1 MWVVWTWACS
11 CGATLR
17 WAGQEAIHD
26 PPCAASLSLP
36 QLWQVRRVPAR
47 PCVVESRLAFAGVQ
61 GCSGA
66 CTTALLQTLRL
77 ATGRAWTRW
86 GFLQG
91 AAAAP
96 VALHALA
103 VFCGS
108 LTTTFN
114 NSSRCTKAR
123 PTRLWAW
130 HGSAACSAACSS
142 MLRRLRHFAC
152 RPPLDWGVPA
162 MLPPS
167 SWKAALSLPPAPSS
181 RAPPLATAPRQRQP
195 LLSRWR
201 SQSPRRRSR
210 RMRCCTGEA
219 VTAMKLGWQR
229 LCGRTS
235 WQMVCMQ
242 AGQPPFARAPCLLPG
257 CPRFDNPMLRVAA
270 AGTAVWTGRSWSGG
284 TPGLWRWSLM

>member
-1 MWVVWTWACS
+1 MHHRAATDVQAGDWASLDQVGLFARCCCCPCCTSCS
-11 CGATLR
+11 CSFLWLLDHHIQQQQSLHKSA
-17 WAGQEAIHD
+17 
-26 PPCAASLSLP
+26 PYAAVGMA
-36 QLWQVRRVPAR
+36 WQR
-47 PCVVESRLAFAGVQ
+47 
-61 GCSGA
+61 
-66 CTTALLQTLRL
+66 
-77 ATGRAWTRW
+77 
-86 GFLQG
+86 
-91 AAAAP
+91 
-96 VALHALA
+96 
-103 VFCGS
+103 
-108 LTTTFN
+108 
-114 NSSRCTKAR
+114 
-123 PTRLWAW
+123 
-130 HGSAACSAACSS
+130 S
-142 MLRRLRHFAC
+142 MLRRLHHFAC

-201 SQSPRRRSR
+201 AQSLRRRSR

-235 WQMVCMQ
+235 WQMVWMQ
-242 AGQPPFARAPCLLPG
+242 AGQPPFARASCLLPG

-284 TPGLWRWSLM
+284 TLGLWRWSLM